1 MRAAGLAVC
10 VLLALPL
17 ARARADTSSDFRLRT
32 TGAVGYVVSADQ
44 HAVFNLELPVL
55 EGRAHFGWVVLEP
68 LVLEVAVAGGAYF
81 ASEGDTGAL
90 LDATLGAEVGAQEGP
105 ARLWLSAHVG
115 AGLTGTLVRP
125 VLRLALGADMAVDDT
140 LSLGPTVGYTHV
152 FQDDRE
158 NATDDAIALSVGLT
172 LTVRPR
178 LGEPSPP
185 AAPPPPPP
193 PARTRVLR
201 APTPDPAPPPVP
213 TEELMDML
221 DEAAGLAPRE
231 LLVPVLFAFDST
243 DIVPCTMPSL
253 YRLREHLAA
262 HPELE
267 ELTIEGHADGQG
279 DAEYNNALGLARAE
293 AIRDWL
299 VEHGIAPERLEVAS
313 RGEQAPMEGNES
325 DEERFQN
332 RRARFLVTEESR

>member
-1 MRAAGLAVC
+1 MRTA
-10 VLLALPL
+10 LLALCVAL
-17 ARARADTSSDFRLRT
+17 ALPSGTARADTPSEFRLRA
-32 TGAVGYVVSADQ
+32 TGAVGYVLSADQ
-44 HAVFNLELPVL
+44 HAVFNLELPVV

-68 LVLEVAVAGGAYF
+68 LVLEVAVGSGAYF
-81 ASEGDTGAL
+81 ASAGDTGAL

-105 ARLWLSAHVG
+105 ARLWLSAHLG

-125 VLRLALGADMAVDDT
+125 VLRLALGADMAVDDVVA
-140 LSLGPTVGYTHV
+140 LGPTFGYLHV
-152 FQDDRE
+152 FQDDGE
-158 NATDDAIALSVGLT
+158 NESDDAIALSVGLT
-172 LTVRPR
+172 FTIRPR
-178 LGEPSPP
+178 LGESS
-185 AAPPPPPP
+185 PPPPAPPAPP

-201 APTPDPAPPPVP
+201 VPPPDPAPPPVP
-213 TEELMDML
+213 TEQLMDML

-279 DAEYNNALGLARAE
+279 DPDYNEALGLARAE

-299 VEHGIAPERLEVAS
+299 VEHGIAPERLQVAS
-313 RGEQAPMEGNES
+313 RGDQAPMEGNET